1 MDSYSPEPFK
11 NSLVLVFHPPCCLEL
26 VYVITGHFYRP
37 LVLIQTALWLFW
49 EERTLISF
57 NFTYFPCLLITERC
71 NPQAF
76 YVILA
81 RESPHEKR
89 CFKLNRY
96 TVSSPLNFIK
106 HRHCSILSPGVQQP
120 ERRELIVRTGRI
132 QCRTSIWLWLSLMS
146 AI

>member
-1 MDSYSPEPFK
+1 MASGQLLSWTLQKLTSISFSS
-11 NSLVLVFHPPCCLEL
+11 SLLSGVSLCN
-26 VYVITGHFYRP
+26 YRP

-106 HRHCSILSPGVQQP
+106 HRHCSILSPGVQHP